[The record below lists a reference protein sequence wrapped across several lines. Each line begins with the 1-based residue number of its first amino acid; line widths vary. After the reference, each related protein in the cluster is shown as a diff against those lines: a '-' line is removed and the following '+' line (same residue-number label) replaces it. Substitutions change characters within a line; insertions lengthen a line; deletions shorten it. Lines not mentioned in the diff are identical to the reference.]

1 MSSENNSFSGTA
13 NVTVVIDK
21 TETSFQLPAKGEN
34 GSVVTF
40 DSILNAAID
49 AGVDAP
55 YSCKGGICTTCKA
68 KLIEGSVHMVTNY
81 ALTPREVEQKYI
93 LVCQSHPTSENVKL
107 TWDI

>member
-1 MSSENNSFSGTA
+1 MSSDNNSFSGTA

-21 TETSFQLPAKGEN
+21 SETSFQLPTSGDN
-34 GSVVTF
+34 
-40 DSILNAAID
+40 ILNAAID

-93 LVCQSHPTSENVKL
+93 LVCQSHPTSEIVKL

>member
-1 MSSENNSFSGTA
+1 MSSDNNSFSGTA

-21 TETSFQLPAKGEN
+21 SETSFQLPASGDN
-34 GSVVTF
+34 
-40 DSILNAAID
+40 ILNAAID

-68 KLIEGSVHMVTNY
+68 KLIEGSVRMVTNY